1 MSSKKNE
8 KNETMMKLLIDMQAK
23 IDDQTQRLAE
33 LQAEN
38 KLIKANTEKMGN
50 HIDFINESYEKVRK
64 SFLFKNIFW

>member
-1 MSSKKNE
+1 MSSKKNDR
-8 KNETMMKLLIDMQAK
+8 NETMMKLLIDMQAK

-64 SFLFKNIFW
+64 SFLFKNIF

>member
-8 KNETMMKLLIDMQAK
+8 RNETMMKLLIDMQAK

>member
-1 MSSKKNE
+1 
-8 KNETMMKLLIDMQAK
+8 MMKLLIDMQAK

-33 LQAEN
+33 LHAEN

-64 SFLFKNIFW
+64 SFLFKNIF

>member
-1 MSSKKNE
+1 MSSKKTE
-8 KNETMMKLLIDMQAK
+8 RNETMMKLLIDMQAK

-50 HIDFINESYEKVRK
+50 HIDFINESYEKIRQ

>member
-8 KNETMMKLLIDMQAK
+8 RNETMMKLLIDMQAK

-64 SFLFKNIFW
+64 SFLFKNIF

>member
-1 MSSKKNE
+1 MSSKKNDI
-8 KNETMMKLLIDMQAK
+8 NETMMKLLIDMQAK

>member
-1 MSSKKNE
+1 MSSKKNDR
-8 KNETMMKLLIDMQAK
+8 NETMMKLLIDMQAK

-50 HIDFINESYEKVRK
+50 HIDFINESYEKVRQ
-64 SFLFKNIFW
+64 SFLFKNIF